1 MESTLIGKLS
11 FHQTNLTVEQR
22 TRDIFRLSVV
32 TVTGDGVLL
41 ASGHV
46 SSWRG
51 ASCLRFHH
59 SLRKFAGF
67 SSWCV
72 ENRGCWSISSSHH
85 LLLLLWENFKIFY
98 RCLYSFSFLDSLRR
112 FSPRICHLAAIA
124 GLWDGRE
131 TVNSDRKPWDS
142 CRERERQRLLVCNKN
157 FFFGSCKSLVVGEKQ
172 LMTQQISGSW
182 RTVCFSLTVGGAGS
196 GGKR

>member
-51 ASCLRFHH
+51 PSCLRFNH

-131 TVNSDRKPWDS
+131 TVNSDRKPWDP
-142 CRERERQRLLVCNKN
+142 CRERETHTHTPA
-157 FFFGSCKSLVVGEKQ
+157 SCV
-172 LMTQQISGSW
+172 
-182 RTVCFSLTVGGAGS
+182 
-196 GGKR
+196 